1 MCPHLILRNLCD
13 SIQKPSLNTDQFT
26 MEKKV
31 LLVSSILSVS
41 LWCLSVQA
49 SGGFLG
55 CKDFCAS
62 QYDPATN
69 FKGYDNC
76 LVQTQIEGYCGRRPG
91 ATVPAAQTREAPPTN
106 TQQQNQNQSANQN
119 AQCQTQF
126 QQMYQQCTTA
136 IEDTSNMCDEKNDA
150 GMNSVSASA
159 SQIALMMGQQTA
171 ASIQAACSKMA
182 DISQAANGAVAAYRL
197 ACSNSIK
204 SCRSTCVDLVNY
216 AKANSTCFSG
226 SAAVTLSSSVSSEVQ
241 QVANQ
246 LRNQNG
252 LAMTSSAEA
261 LAGRCNNY
269 DAKLN
274 EAQQAISNYGMTA
287 ANASQ
292 CAELSK
298 GTTTAVPEFCKANP
312 TYAGCNPAAPVD
324 CSNPEMA
331 TTNKV
336 CVCSVNP
343 NNPIC
348 SNSQKV
354 AGDGP
359 NTSLIDS
366 ASRVATAGG
375 AEEVTGDLPGL
386 PSITHGKLPGGGSG
400 DSVDGQQGVGSPVS
414 GSSSGSGGLA
424 GKNAG
429 AGERAAAANAE
440 GVLGGTYGGGGSYRG
455 VGGGGSGEGSS
466 AARGVAANNPGVP
479 GQGGPDLRQ
488 FLPGGK
494 YDPRSRGIAGAS
506 GPDGITG
513 PHSNIWQKIQ
523 NRYQVVRPSLMP

>member
-1 MCPHLILRNLCD
+1 M
-13 SIQKPSLNTDQFT
+13 
-26 MEKKV
+26 
-31 LLVSSILSVS
+31 LVSSILSVL
-41 LWCLSVQA
+41 LWTEAAWSA
-49 SGGFLG
+49 SGGNQFFG
-55 CKDFCAS
+55 CEDFCRS
-62 QYDPATN
+62 RYDPETN

-76 LVQTQIEGYCGRRPG
+76 IVQTMMEGYCGKRPG
-91 ATVPAAQTREAPPTN
+91 GTVPAAQAREIPPANN
-106 TQQQNQNQSANQN
+106 TQQQNQNQNHNQNQGTNQN
-119 AQCQTQF
+119 AQCQVQF

-136 IEDTSNMCDEKNDA
+136 IEDTSNTCDEKNDA

-197 ACSNSIK
+197 MCSNSIK
-204 SCRSTCVDLVNY
+204 SCRSTCADLVNY

-226 SAAVTLSSSVSSEVQ
+226 SSAVTLAPSVSAEVQ

-274 EAQQAISNYGMTA
+274 EAQQAINNYGLTA

-298 GTTTAVPEFCKANP
+298 GTTTAPVPEFCKANP

-324 CSNPEMA
+324 CSNPQMA

-343 NNPIC
+343 NDPMC

-354 AGDGP
+354 AGDGT
-359 NTSLIDS
+359 NTSLINS
-366 ASRVATAGG
+366 SSRVATAGG
-375 AEEVTGDLPGL
+375 AEEITGDLPGL
-386 PSITHGKLPGGGSG
+386 PSIAHGKLPGGGSG
-400 DSVDGQQGVGSPVS
+400 DSVDGQQGVGSPVGGS
-414 GSSSGSGGLA
+414 GSGSGGLA
-424 GKNAG
+424 GKNTG
-429 AGERAAAANAE
+429 AGEGATAANAE
-440 GVLGGTYGGGGSYRG
+440 GVLGGTYGGGGGSYRG
-455 VGGGGSGEGSS
+455 MGVGGSGEGGGS
-466 AARGVAANNPGVP
+466 ARGVAANTPGVP